1 VLNLTIT
8 SVLELDTDAL
18 QMWPNPSNQ
27 EVQVTLNGTAADY
40 IEVFDVVGN
49 LVATFNRKT
58 RLDVSSWA
66 AGSYMVRVQN
76 ANAVME
82 RRLMVVR

>member
-1 VLNLTIT
+1 
-8 SVLELDTDAL
+8 
-18 QMWPNPSNQ
+18 MWPNPSNQ
-27 EVQVTLNGTAADY
+27 VVQVTLNGTAADY

-66 AGSYMVRVQN
+66 AGSYIVRVHN
-76 ANAVME
+76 ANVVME